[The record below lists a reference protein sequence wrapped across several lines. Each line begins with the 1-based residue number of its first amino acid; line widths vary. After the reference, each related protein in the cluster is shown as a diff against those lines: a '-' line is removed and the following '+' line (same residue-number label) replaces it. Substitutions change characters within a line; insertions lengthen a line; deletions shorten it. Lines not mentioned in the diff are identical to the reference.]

1 MIPTCYNER
10 YRHSRSLNWYNDTFI
25 RIKKDR
31 LLGFIYT
38 RFAGRSKLIDKM
50 YLQLQSK
57 SRILDLHLTSGLH
70 DWDMNEEIKLTTT
83 TDQFYHGNIILVSNS
98 LESAKQG
105 RLLSI
110 TEVSWFGRWQ
120 ADWPVSGAVALR
132 QNLQKIITSNAS
144 SSSQEFSAS
153 AQRQRCVFIRHI
165 TNNIISYLLH
175 HL

>member
-1 MIPTCYNER
+1 
-10 YRHSRSLNWYNDTFI
+10 
-25 RIKKDR
+25 
-31 LLGFIYT
+31 
-38 RFAGRSKLIDKM
+38 M

-83 TDQFYHGNIILVSNS
+83 TDQFYHGNIISVSNS

-132 QNLQKIITSNAS
+132 QNLQKIITSTTS
-144 SSSQEFSAS
+144 SSSQEFPAP

-165 TNNIISYLLH
+165 PYNIISYHTIYRNKTQISQSMRGFSTEVYFIYLEWH
-175 HL
+175 FKFM